1 MKINEYLYNMK
12 NIDLNNYRCFTKL
25 SLDFKDNINV
35 LVGDNSSGKTTLIRA
50 LSTVLN
56 SFFIGYSDEN
66 TRFYGLSKN
75 DFTILETQSGLAN
88 EEAIK
93 INFNYL
99 NVDASLELHSKKG
112 RTLQKP
118 LNPIYFLGKEYFN
131 TLFDENKKQ
140 VKDLPLF
147 ASFSTTDIHASRKI
161 SLTPF
166 KSYEH
171 KPSFGYYECL
181 QGDGFLSYWT
191 KRLLVL
197 KEASKGEL
205 EIQGVVNAVI
215 NALGKDGCNII
226 KEIQIRHNQSKIY
239 YILTDHREVATE
251 NLSDGY
257 RRLINIVIDIAFRCM
272 ILNKGIFGLDACS
285 KTQGTV
291 LIDEIDLHLHPTL
304 QATVT
309 KGLQKAFPKL
319 QFVITTH
326 APMVMTGI
334 PIDDNNIIYKL
345 NFNTAEGYT
354 ATPLKLYGMDA
365 SSIIEIAL
373 NTIPR
378 SIEVDNRLNDLFNL
392 IDEDKF
398 PQAVEKL
405 TKMKMEFGDN
415 LPDLAKAQAMLNFLN
430 EKNDNNK

>member
-1 MKINEYLYNMK
+1 MKTNEYLYKMK
-12 NIDLNNYRCFTKL
+12 NIDLNNFRCFSKL
-25 SLDFKDNINV
+25 TLDFKNNINV

-50 LSTVLN
+50 LSKVLN

-66 TRFYGLSKN
+66 TRFYGLSKD
-75 DFTILETQSGLAN
+75 DFTILQTNTGLAN
-88 EEAIK
+88 EAAIR

-99 NVDASLELHSKKG
+99 NVDAALELHSKKG

-118 LNPIYFLGKEYFN
+118 LNPIYNLGKEYYN
-131 TLFDENKKQ
+131 ELFDDNRNQ

-147 ASFSTTDIHASRKI
+147 ASFSTTDIHTSRKI

-191 KRLLVL
+191 KRLLIL
-197 KEASKGEL
+197 KEAGKGEL
-205 EIQGVVNAVI
+205 EIQGVLNAVLM
-215 NALGKDGCNII
+215 ALGNDGCNII
-226 KEIQIRHNQSKIY
+226 KEVQIRHNQSKIY
-239 YILTDHREVATE
+239 YILTDNREVETD

-257 RRLINIVIDIAFRCM
+257 RRLLNIVIDIAFRCM
-272 ILNKGIFGLDACS
+272 ILNKGIFGLDACL
-285 KTQGTV
+285 KTSGTV

-309 KGLQKAFPKL
+309 KGLLKAFPKL

-334 PIDDNNIIYKL
+334 PVDDNNIIYKL
-345 NFNTAEGYT
+345 NFNATEGYT

-398 PQAVEKL
+398 PQAFDKL
-405 TKMKMEFGDN
+405 SKMKKEFGDN
-415 LPDLAKAQAMLNFLN
+415 LPDLAKAQAMLNFLT